1 MYSEKRA
8 KCNKQLVFDV
18 QEFQQAVMDVSH
30 QGEVRALIQRVQT
43 DKRVHL
49 EKQTLKYVD
58 DRTSVVL
65 VEKAEKDSLAEVRAQ
80 ALECLKY

>member
-1 MYSEKRA
+1 
-8 KCNKQLVFDV
+8 
-18 QEFQQAVMDVSH
+18 MDVSH

-58 DRTSVVL
+58 DRTSIVL
-65 VEKAEKDSLAEVRAQ
+65 VEKAEKDSLAEVSQGTSPRVPEILNRYRQ
-80 ALECLKY
+80 KGTKRGPKQNWFIR